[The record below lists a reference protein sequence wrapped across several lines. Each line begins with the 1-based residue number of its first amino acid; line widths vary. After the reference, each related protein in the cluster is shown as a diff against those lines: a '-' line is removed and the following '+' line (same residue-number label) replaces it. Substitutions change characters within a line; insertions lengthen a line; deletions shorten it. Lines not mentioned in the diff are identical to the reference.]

1 MGAAE
6 ARSAAV
12 LVTILRAVMVK
23 STIRWTF
30 ILAVLLAVG
39 PTLGWLAR
47 SIHDVQGG
55 HSCSLLVNGTAAK
68 GVLVALATAASGL
81 VLGVMASRLFSLGTG
96 LACAGFCY
104 TWAAW
109 NLGTVEGIV
118 RTTGGSANLLMLG
131 IEGAVLMGIA
141 AVTVHVCTR
150 AAAAAQPVDPE
161 RRVPAG
167 IGSLLVK
174 ASPEGAGLG
183 PILIAAAIGAVAGG
197 LIASIFAVNGLK
209 GQSLFAAIAAGV
221 ACGLAASSV
230 AGSSKIVLHPV
241 TPMLGM
247 VLLAL
252 VGPMV
257 AKFMHGSHLVD
268 LMYQDKMFP
277 LSRILSVDWVA
288 GALLGVPIG
297 MGWAGVV
304 LDVRSVEHPEPI

>member
-1 MGAAE
+1 
-6 ARSAAV
+6 
-12 LVTILRAVMVK
+12 MVK

-30 ILAVLLAVG
+30 ILAVLLLVG
-39 PTLGWLAR
+39 PMIGWLAR
-47 SIHDVQGG
+47 SMHDVHGG
-55 HSCSLLVNGTAAK
+55 HSCSLLVSGTAAR
-68 GVLVALATAASGL
+68 GVMVAMVTAATGL
-81 VLGVMASRLFSLGTG
+81 VLGAIASRLFSLGTG

-118 RTTGGSANLLMLG
+118 RTSGGGASLMTLG
-131 IEGAVLMGIA
+131 IEGAVLMVLA
-141 AVTVHVCTR
+141 AATVHACTR
-150 AAAAAQPVDPE
+150 AAAGAQPVDPE
-161 RRVPAG
+161 RSVPSG
-167 IGSLLVK
+167 IGSLLAK
-174 ASPEGAGLG
+174 AAPQGTGLG
-183 PILIAAAIGAVAGG
+183 PILIAAAIGAVSGG
-197 LIASIFAVNGLK
+197 LVASIFAVNGLK

-230 AGSSKIVLHPV
+230 AGSSKVVLHPL

-257 AKFMHGSHLVD
+257 AKFMHGSHLLE

-297 MGWAGVV
+297 MGWGGVV
-304 LDVRSVEHPEPI
+304 LDVRSVEHPEPV